1 MINPMPLQSYRT
13 HVKTTFLIAYPVML
27 SQLGHILVGVADSMM
42 VGALGAEPLAAVSLA
57 NSLFSLGLMFGI
69 GVSIA
74 ITPLV
79 AAADGGDTTY
89 DQSQIFRHGL
99 VINTVAGLVL
109 AGILTGSAYVLP
121 WFNQPPRVVELTTP
135 YLLIIAL
142 SMVPFMLFQTFRQ
155 YAEGLSFTRTA
166 MVVTLSAN
174 FLNVLLNYLL
184 IYGYAGFP
192 AMGLNGAGVATLVSR
207 VVMAGVMVV
216 YVIRS
221 PWFRWVPVRVRSLQR
236 ALVSRMLAIGVPT
249 GFQYIFEVGTFSF
262 ASIMMGWLGTR
273 ALAAHQIAL
282 NLAAVSYMV
291 ATGLAAAA
299 TVRIGNQLG
308 QRDLPNLRRVGW
320 SALLMSTVLMSVSAG
335 VFLVCNHALPTLY
348 VDEVPVIELAA
359 SLLVIAAFFQ
369 LSDGIQAVAL
379 GILRGM
385 ADVKVPTL
393 ITLVA
398 YWGIGLPIAYVLAF
412 PMGWGA
418 QGIWIGLLIS
428 LTVAAVLL
436 VRRFRR
442 LSTRQ
447 RPAGTLAR

>member
-1 MINPMPLQSYRT
+1 MPLQSYRT

-89 DQSQIFRHGL
+89 NQSQIFRHGL
-99 VINTVAGLVL
+99 VINTVVGLML
-109 AGILTGSAYVLP
+109 AGILASSGYVLP
-121 WFNQPPRVVELTTP
+121 WFDQPPRVVELTIP

-166 MVVTLSAN
+166 MVITLSAN
-174 FLNVLLNYLL
+174 LLNVLLNYLL

-207 VVMAGVMVV
+207 LVMAGVMTIYVV
-216 YVIRS
+216 RS
-221 PWFRWVPVRVRSLQR
+221 PWFHWAPVRVRSLQK
-236 ALVSRMLAIGVPT
+236 ALVSRMLKIGVPT
-249 GFQYIFEVGTFSF
+249 GFQYVFEVGTFSF
-262 ASIMMGWLGTR
+262 ASIMMGWLGTQ

-308 QRDLPNLRRVGW
+308 QRDMPNLQRVGW

-335 VFLVCNHALPTLY
+335 IFLAFDHVLPTLY

-359 SLLVIAAFFQ
+359 SLLIIAAFFQ

-398 YWGIGLPIAYVLAF
+398 YWGVGLPIAYVLAF
-412 PMGWGA
+412 PVGWGP

-436 VRRFRR
+436 VQRFRR
-442 LSTRQ
+442 LSARKN
-447 RPAGTLAR
+447 PANPAVV

>member
-1 MINPMPLQSYRT
+1 MLLQSYRT

-57 NSLFSLGLMFGI
+57 NSLVSLGLMFGI

-109 AGILTGSAYVLP
+109 AALLAGSAPLLP
-121 WFNQPPRVVELTTP
+121 WLDQPMGVVTLATP
-135 YLLIIAL
+135 YLVIIAL
-142 SMVPFMLFQTFRQ
+142 SMIPFMWFQSFRQ

-166 MVVTLSAN
+166 MVITLSAN
-174 FLNVLLNYLL
+174 LLNVLLNYLL
-184 IYGYAGFP
+184 IYGYAGLP
-192 AMGLNGAGVATLVSR
+192 AMGLNGAGVATLIAR
-207 VVMAGVMVV
+207 VAMAGAMTL
-216 YVIRS
+216 YVLRS
-221 PWFRWVPVRVRSLQR
+221 AWFHWSPLRLRSLHK
-236 ALVSRMLAIGVPT
+236 ALVSKMLKIGVPT

-262 ASIMMGWLGTR
+262 ASIMMGWLGTH

-308 QRDLPNLRRVGW
+308 QRDMPNLRRVGW
-320 SALLMSTVLMSVSAG
+320 SALLMSTLLMGTSAG
-335 VFLVCNHALPTLY
+335 IFLVLNHWLPTLY
-348 VDEVPVIELAA
+348 VDELPVIEIAA

-369 LSDGIQAVAL
+369 LSDGVQAVAL

-385 ADVKVPTL
+385 ADVKIPTL
-393 ITLVA
+393 ITLLA
-398 YWGIGLPIAYVLAF
+398 YWGVGIPIAYVLAF
-412 PMGWGA
+412 PVGWGA
-418 QGIWIGLLIS
+418 QGVWIGLLIS

-442 LSTRQ
+442 LSTRDTRADAATVQ
-447 RPAGTLAR
+447 

>member
-1 MINPMPLQSYRT
+1 MPLQPYRT
-13 HVKTTFLIAYPVML
+13 HIKTTLLIAYPVML

-57 NSLFSLGLMFGI
+57 NSLVSLGLMFGI

-109 AGILTGSAYVLP
+109 AGILASSASLLS
-121 WFNQPPRVVELTTP
+121 WFEQPPVVVALAIP
-135 YLLIIAL
+135 YLVIIAL

-166 MVVTLSAN
+166 MIITLSAN
-174 FLNVLLNYLL
+174 LLNVLLNYLL

-207 VVMAGVMVV
+207 IAMAGAMAI
-216 YVIRS
+216 YVLRS
-221 PWFRWVPVRVRSLQR
+221 AWFQWTPVRVRSLQQLLIR
-236 ALVSRMLAIGVPT
+236 KMLKIGVPT

-262 ASIMMGWLGTR
+262 ASIMMGWLGTQ

-308 QRDLPNLRRVGW
+308 QRDMPNLRRVGW
-320 SALLMSTVLMSVSAG
+320 SALLMSTVLMGTSAG
-335 VFLVCNHALPTLY
+335 IFLALNHWLPTLY
-348 VDEVPVIELAA
+348 VDETPVIDIAA
-359 SLLVIAAFFQ
+359 SLLIIAAFFQ

-385 ADVKVPTL
+385 ADVKIPTL

-398 YWGIGLPIAYVLAF
+398 YWGVGLPIAYMLAF
-412 PMGWGA
+412 PIGWGA

-442 LSTRQ
+442 LSKPIVRTDT
-447 RPAGTLAR
+447 AAV

>member
-1 MINPMPLQSYRT
+1 MSLQSYRT

-27 SQLGHILVGVADSMM
+27 SQLGHILVGVADSVM
-42 VGALGAEPLAAVSLA
+42 VGALGTEPLAAVSLA
-57 NSLFSLGLMFGI
+57 NSLISLGLMFGI

-79 AAADGGDTTY
+79 AAADGGDTRY
-89 DQSQIFRHGL
+89 EPGQIFRHGL

-109 AGILTGSAYVLP
+109 GGVLMSSTTLLP
-121 WFNQPPRVVELTTP
+121 WLDQPPRVVVLTVP
-135 YLLIIAL
+135 YLIITAASL
-142 SMVPFMLFQTFRQ
+142 LPFMIFQTFRQ

-166 MVVTLSAN
+166 MLITLSAN
-174 FLNVLLNYLL
+174 LLNVLLNYLL

-192 AMGLNGAGVATLVSR
+192 TLGLNGAGVATLLSR
-207 VVMAGVMVV
+207 VVMAGGMAW
-216 YVIRS
+216 YVARS
-221 PWFRWVPVRVRSLQR
+221 PWFRWSPLRLRFLQKTLVRK
-236 ALVSRMLAIGVPT
+236 MLHIGVPT
-249 GFQYIFEVGTFSF
+249 GFQYIFEVSAFSL

-299 TVRIGNQLG
+299 TVRVGNQLG
-308 QRDLPNLRRVGW
+308 KRDMPNLRRVGW
-320 SALLMSTVLMSVSAG
+320 SALLMSVGLMGASAG
-335 VFLVCNHALPTLY
+335 VFLVFNHALPTLY
-348 VDEVPVIELAA
+348 IDEEPVIEIAA

-379 GILRGM
+379 GLLRGM
-385 ADVKVPTL
+385 ADVKIPTL

-398 YWGIGLPIAYVLAF
+398 YWGVGLPIAYLLAF
-412 PMGWGA
+412 SLGWGA
-418 QGIWIGLLIS
+418 SGVWLGLLIS

-436 VRRFRR
+436 VRRFWR
-442 LSTRQ
+442 LSTR
-447 RPAGTLAR
+447 RTKRMASG